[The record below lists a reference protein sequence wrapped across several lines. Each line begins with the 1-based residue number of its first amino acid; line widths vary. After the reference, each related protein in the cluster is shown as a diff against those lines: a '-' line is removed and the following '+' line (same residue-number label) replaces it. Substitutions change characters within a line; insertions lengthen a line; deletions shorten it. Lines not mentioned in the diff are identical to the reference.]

1 MKGSEIRKRY
11 IVLQSHKLSSL
22 LPGLEKDLTRMFR
35 ARRKFLN
42 GTYAIFLTNQFQK
55 DQVISYIEENYREVE
70 TLVTSGTI
78 KKCKKFIE
86 LHKEFTGKEV
96 KEISALF

>member
-1 MKGSEIRKRY
+1 MKGSELRKRY
-11 IVLQSHKLSSL
+11 IVIHSPKFSSL
-22 LPGLEKDLTRMFR
+22 LPDLEKNLSRMFR

-55 DQVISYIEENYREVE
+55 DQVISYIGENYRDVE

-78 KKCKKFIE
+78 KKCKKFID
-86 LHKEFTGKEV
+86 LHSEFTGKEE

>member
-1 MKGSEIRKRY
+1 
-11 IVLQSHKLSSL
+11 
-22 LPGLEKDLTRMFR
+22 MFR

-55 DQVISYIEENYREVE
+55 DQVISYIGENYRDVE

-78 KKCKKFIE
+78 KKCKKFID
-86 LHKEFTGKEV
+86 LHSEFTGKEE